1 MWNEI
6 QPGQVLLTKGRVLRV
21 GQRVAFT
28 EWKQHVVESVT
39 KVFYVVNGEKYR
51 KEHCG
56 KQFMRNFYFPGVDGA
71 PDNATDPDE
80 YKFMRE
86 KVKVIDSVGVIVHP
100 GLHKITDINKAAEL
114 AIKLQ
119 SLLDEISQQP
129 KCEE

>member
-56 KQFMRNFYFPGVDGA
+56 KQFLHKFHFPGVDGA
-71 PDNATDPDE
+71 PMVATNPEE
-80 YKFMRE
+80 YDAMIL
-86 KVKVIDSVGVIVHP
+86 KVKM
-100 GLHKITDINKAAEL
+100 INSLGPVVRVDLDAIADLDKAADL
-114 AIKLQ
+114 GIKLQ

-129 KCEE
+129 KCEK